1 MNKVNNRKM
10 FAKRDARNKLAEMG
24 GILASSPDLL
34 GTVQKFADGG
44 SPYTSQYDSYLSQY
58 QPDGNA
64 PFGTSDRRLMESP
77 QQYNMNRPLPT
88 DAEIQYANTMA
99 QQDSRRTIMDKILQR
114 PATFSPS
121 ESGEEENENIV
132 RAQLIERF
140 GDRVADNILNQAKQL
155 RAKAKILGQGVNVL
169 TSYIPEAVGIVQSVV
184 GFSEAG
190 AQRLEGAGELRQDA
204 LDKMESSSYDLL
216 DLQRTKNLSP
226 EDRLRKLNAEK
237 ETASQVEYE
246 AGLPALR
253 EKLSA
258 LEGNDPMGM
267 LSDTFVGKVQR
278 PEGGYSTEMSNLSP
292 APGQAEAI
300 FGTGAGA
307 RFAGSEFTDFEQLAK
322 DNPEMMAANYGMLQ
336 DQDQMTNQGIIN
348 SLDPAS
354 RAALSAQQD
363 LTREE
368 FLNRMPEPSGNVTPL
383 SKDLQLNTLPSEQA
397 LAEAGDYNMARD
409 IGAANEAAAMFNQP
423 GGINSQGPNPEVT
436 PGYVFDR
443 ELFEANAL
451 KNKENQTVIDNAA
464 ESLLKATTEDKNT
477 TNTYLDAIETDPNKL
492 EDQRLFESVSSQV
505 PDMIG
510 PNASNINEDAAI
522 AVENKISKNRG
533 IVSTGETAKYP
544 DGTDY
549 KFTKSIPRPK
559 SLIDLTVKD
568 ITGKLSNT
576 AKELFSSLNTS
587 NEQFELDQMNADD
600 RRETVLNRVEP
611 VKTRLQ
617 EIGDAA
623 FPIMDDGLQALD
635 AWFDKNYVNQ
645 PGSDGKVITTDKNG
659 EVITTDKNGKVIT
672 TDKNGKV
679 ITTDK
684 NGEDLKGPVSDANV
698 ALNNFLGGGGLS
710 TKTSS
715 LAEKNKEMQKLYQ
728 EMFGEDEKE
737 VAAAKW
743 NQLAMVG
750 FAIAAGKDPNA
761 LTNVAAGLLAG
772 AKQTKAD
779 VDRRAKRKDK
789 IKMAAFGDAVSLE
802 AAETKFARDLTLAN
816 IKSGIK
822 SRAYRFPSDAY
833 QDALKLYGPLAIT
846 SNTTK
851 KGEKEITDTQWAVNQ
866 ARKLIQ
872 DSYTTDQLEGTKFEG
887 LGVSNL
893 TPSVSNLTPN
903 ETALLDKYNG

>member
-1 MNKVNNRKM
+1 M

-24 GILASSPDLL
+24 GILASSPELL
-34 GTVQKFADGG
+34 GEAQKFANGG
-44 SPYTSQYDSYLSQY
+44 STYVPNQF
-58 QPDGNA
+58 PEPNR
-64 PFGTSDRRLMESP
+64 RRLEDSAFTQYGMTLNEDNTLSP
-77 QQYNMNRPLPT
+77 YKT
-88 DAEIQYANTMA
+88 ASDALYDRTMDN
-99 QQDSRRTIMDKILQR
+99 QVGS
-114 PATFSPS
+114 FSAS
-121 ESGEEENENIV
+121 QSGEEENENVV
-132 RAQLIERF
+132 RAQLLQRF
-140 GDRVADNILNQAKQL
+140 GDRIGDSILNTAKQL
-155 RAKAKILGQGVNVL
+155 RAKARILGGVPDIL
-169 TSYIPEAVGIVQSVV
+169 ASYVQEATGLVQSTL
-184 GFSEAG
+184 GFTDAG
-190 AQRLEGAGELRQDA
+190 ATSFDDAEKLRTDT
-204 LDKMESSSYDLL
+204 LKNMGSSASDLL
-216 DLQRTKNLSP
+216 NLSNEGRSLSLMP
-226 EDRLRKLNAEK
+226 DMSIDRYGLNVPGGDSPRERIRRLNAQREN
-237 ETASQVEYE
+237 ASQVEYE

-307 RFAGSEFTDFEQLAK
+307 RFAGSGFTDFEQLAK
-322 DNPEMMAANYGMLQ
+322 DNPEMMAANFGMLQ
-336 DQDQMTNQGIIN
+336 DQDQMTNQGIVN
-348 SLDPAS
+348 SLDPES
-354 RAALSAQQD
+354 RAALSAQQN

-397 LAEAGDYNMARD
+397 LAEASDYNMARD

-451 KNKENQTVIDNAA
+451 KNQENQTVIDNAA
-464 ESLLKATTEDKNT
+464 ESLLRATTEDEST

-505 PDMIG
+505 PDLIG
-510 PNASNINEDAAI
+510 PNAPNVNEDAAI
-522 AVENKISKNRG
+522 AVENESNRG

-549 KFTKSIPRPK
+549 KFTKSIPQPTSITDL
-559 SLIDLTVKD
+559 SLKD

-645 PGSDGKVITTDKNG
+645 PGSDE

-672 TDKNGKV
+672 TPKNGEDLKTTDENGKV

-684 NGEDLKGPVSDANV
+684 NGKDLKGPVSDANV

-833 QDALKLYGPLAIT
+833 QDALKLYGPLALT

-866 ARKLIQ
+866 ARKLIK
-872 DSYTTDQLEGTKFEG
+872 DSYTIDQLKGTKFEG
-887 LGVSNL
+887 LGVSDL
-893 TPSVSNLTPN
+893 TPEQNK
-903 ETALLDKYNG
+903 LLNKYNG

>member
-1 MNKVNNRKM
+1 MNNVNNRKM

-24 GILASSPDLL
+24 GILASSPELL
-34 GTVQKFADGG
+34 GEAQKFANGG

-99 QQDSRRTIMDKILQR
+99 QQDSRRSIMDKILQR

-121 ESGEEENENIV
+121 EGGEEENENIV

-169 TSYIPEAVGIVQSVV
+169 TSYIPEAVGIVQSVA

-226 EDRLRKLNAEK
+226 EDRLRKLNAQK

-267 LSDTFVGKVQR
+267 LSDTFIGRVQP
-278 PEGGYSTEMSNLSP
+278 PEGGYDAEQISSS
-292 APGQAEAI
+292 PGQAEAI

-307 RFAGSEFTDFEQLAK
+307 RFAGSGFTDFEQLAK
-322 DNPEMMAANYGMLQ
+322 DNPEMMAANFGMLQ
-336 DQDQMTNQGIIN
+336 DQDQMTNQGIVN
-348 SLDPAS
+348 SLDPES

-383 SKDLQLNTLPSEQA
+383 SKDLQLMPSEQA
-397 LAEAGDYNMARD
+397 LAEASDYNTARDIGQANETTARD

-443 ELFEANAL
+443 ELFEANAS
-451 KNKENQTVIDNAA
+451 KNEENQTAIDNAT
-464 ESLLKATTEDKNT
+464 ESLLRANT
-477 TNTYLDAIETDPNKL
+477 KE
-492 EDQRLFESVSSQV
+492 E
-505 PDMIG
+505 
-510 PNASNINEDAAI
+510 
-522 AVENKISKNRG
+522 
-533 IVSTGETAKYP
+533 
-544 DGTDY
+544 
-549 KFTKSIPRPK
+549 
-559 SLIDLTVKD
+559 KD
-568 ITGKLSNT
+568 T
-576 AKELFSSLNTS
+576 
-587 NEQFELDQMNADD
+587 M
-600 RRETVLNRVEP
+600 REEYLNRVPDDLE
-611 VKTRLQ
+611 VDENTFINKLDGWLTSFD
-617 EIGDAA
+617 DAVFGRNKA
-623 FPIMDDGLQALD
+623 A
-635 AWFDKNYVNQ
+635 
-645 PGSDGKVITTDKNG
+645 KVAEVVG
-659 EVITTDKNGKVIT
+659 EVITPDGS
-672 TDKNGKV
+672 G
-679 ITTDK
+679 
-684 NGEDLKGPVSDANV
+684 LKGNTKEELKALALADSNEEIIIDNNKKASSNGNV
-698 ALNNFLGGGGLS
+698 VTTPIAEDNILSSVEQGNAALDLALGGTGEVS
-710 TKTSS
+710 TSTT
-715 LAEKNKEMQKLYQ
+715 LTQKNKEMQKLYQ

-761 LTNVAAGLLAG
+761 LTNIAAGLLSG
-772 AKQTKAD
+772 AKQKRQDVATRKA
-779 VDRRAKRKDK
+779 RRDK
-789 IKMAAFGDAVSLE
+789 IKMSAFDAALSGSAADKKFG
-802 AAETKFARDLTLAN
+802 RDLTIAKMRLDATGGYSKDQNPNRTFYQLLQTN
-816 IKSGIK
+816 I
-822 SRAYRFPSDAY
+822 DAY
-833 QDALKLYGPLAIT
+833 QKTYTDMPPKDANDKALTGEALTDFIRKKATEDALSTVQLRTPTFSLENYVPPDDDLSIPTISTREEFDALPSG
-846 SNTTK
+846 
-851 KGEKEITDTQWAVNQ
+851 AVFN
-866 ARKLIQ
+866 
-872 DSYTTDQLEGTKFEG
+872 SMFEG
-887 LGVSNL
+887 KLVKQ
-893 TPSVSNLTPN
+893 TKP
-903 ETALLDKYNG
+903 